1 MGVPNANT
9 CTTSTWNRAFEA
21 VLSKYKEVFGIGF
34 MLNIFVSVKY
44 RQDEKKTKE
53 EIYKDKDRKRK
64 REKYVKVISC
74 YCIKCSNFIE

>member
-1 MGVPNANT
+1 
-9 CTTSTWNRAFEA
+9 
-21 VLSKYKEVFGIGF
+21 

-74 YCIKCSNFIE
+74 YCINCFNFIE